1 MLIARPVDHPY
12 RGGWF
17 TKCQD
22 LAYLVLTRGGGD
34 PIVQQVAADFYAGPE
49 PLEPTFN
56 DDLTAFVGTW
66 SDEVVRCISI
76 VPRANTS

>member
-1 MLIARPVDHPY
+1 MPIARPVDHPY

-17 TKCQD
+17 AKCQD

-49 PLEPTFN
+49 PLEPAIN
-56 DDLTAFVGTW
+56 DDRAASVGTW
-66 SDEVVRCISI
+66 SEEVVRCISI

>member
-49 PLEPTFN
+49 PLEPFFN
-56 DDLTAFVGTW
+56 DDLIARVGSW